1 MTAAR
6 TKQKEINFNPKL
18 KTVERD
24 QNGLIT
30 DNESLEYKFKDNGLI
45 DWKAMI
51 RPEHLYPNKQWF
63 EKRNQKVPTSPE
75 GLDDK
80 QVLILLA
87 GIKELAKIRG
97 YVSVSYEPVTAQSD
111 YVCTV
116 CKIKWIGNYET
127 EMREVEYSDMADA
140 HPYNTNDFAM
150 YYPAAIAS
158 NRAFVRCVRNF
169 LNIDIVGF
177 DEIGVTP
184 EKAPSTTVENIT
196 DPKYL
201 LSSMMKENNVPFNI
215 VKDILVEQQ
224 VKGAEGFEGVKDIP
238 NLKAFTLIEELK
250 KQFSS

>member
-6 TKQKEINFNPKL
+6 TKQKEISFDPRPK
-18 KTVERD
+18 TIERD
-24 QNGLIT
+24 QNGLIA
-30 DNESLEYKFKDNGLI
+30 DNDSFEYKFKENGLI
-45 DWKAMI
+45 DWRAMI
-51 RPEHLYPNKQWF
+51 RPEHLYPNRQWF
-63 EKRNQKVPTSPE
+63 EKRNQKLPDSVE

-97 YVSVSYEPVTAQSD
+97 YSSVSYEPVTAHAD

-127 EMREVEYSDMADA
+127 EMKEVEFSDMADA
-140 HPYNTNDFAM
+140 HPYNTHDFAM

-169 LNIDIVGF
+169 LNIDIVGY

-184 EKAPSTTVENIT
+184 EKTPSVTVENIT
-196 DPKYL
+196 DPSYL
-201 LSSMMKENNVPFNI
+201 LSKYMSENGVSFKI
-215 VKDILVEQQ
+215 VKDILVEQGI
-224 VKGAEGFEGVKDIP
+224 KGAENFTTVNDIP
-238 NLKAFTLIEELK
+238 RLKAFTLCEELK
-250 KQFSS
+250 KQFSK